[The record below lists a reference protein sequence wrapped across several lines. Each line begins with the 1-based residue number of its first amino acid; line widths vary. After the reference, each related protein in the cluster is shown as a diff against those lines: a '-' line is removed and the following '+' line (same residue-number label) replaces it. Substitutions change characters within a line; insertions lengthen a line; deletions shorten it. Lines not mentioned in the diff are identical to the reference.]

1 VERWWF
7 NVLRPV
13 CVVRLGEEG
22 KTGST
27 RKVGSS
33 NKDRLMA
40 LSNKLKASKIS
51 VAEG

>member
-1 VERWWF
+1 VRS
-7 NVLRPV
+7 V

-27 RKVGSS
+27 RKVRSS
-33 NKDRLMA
+33 NKGKLMA